1 MSETAVTSTPSQLP
15 GDDPPRAATSAA
27 IFLFALLVR
36 FLNLSL
42 LSRSPAF
49 DFKIGDAAR
58 YDAWGAEIA
67 AGNWIGEGVFYQAPL
82 YPYFLGTIYTVFGN
96 DIGVVRNIQALIG
109 AVSCVLLANA
119 AWNLFDRRAGIAAGV
134 VMACYVPS
142 LFLETLLQKT
152 ILDLF
157 FVCLILWLVS
167 VIIANCKRDGRIWIA
182 LGVAIGGLCLT
193 RENALALI
201 PVFGLWSLLHRPNS
215 EAAKADRER
224 APFWRSRWIRCAM
237 LCGGLALMLLPVA
250 VRNYVV
256 GGEFHLTT
264 SQLGP
269 NFYIGN
275 HPGASGFYQPLK
287 PGRGDARYEQA
298 DAVAIATEAAGRP
311 LTGAEVSSH
320 FLDQSLSFIRDRP
333 LEWLTLMG
341 RKLLLSVNATEIID
355 TEDQY
360 TAQQWSP
367 LMRVLGWVFHFGLL
381 APLGLIGMWRCR
393 SRLSQWWVLYAMAG
407 VFLLTL
413 VFFFVFGRY
422 RFPVV
427 PILIL
432 FAAPVIDAVAL
443 WLPALFGR
451 ADFDS
456 LGSAWR
462 ANRWTIFAA
471 AALFAV
477 TLIPMVDVR
486 PARATTFNNFGIQ
499 MLMRRDLESAETYFN
514 RSLEIQP
521 NNALT
526 LNSMGVLH
534 RERGDVDAARAYFE
548 RAVEIEPALETARQ
562 NLESLDAPEGGRENG
577 VSGSESRPGF

>member
-1 MSETAVTSTPSQLP
+1 MSGTAVASTPNPASQTGQPRAVTSV
-15 GDDPPRAATSAA
+15 A

-58 YDAWGAEIA
+58 YDAWGADIA

-82 YPYFLGTIYTVFGN
+82 YPYFLGSIYTVFGH
-96 DIGVVRNIQALIG
+96 DIGVVRNIQAFIG

-167 VIIANCKRDGRIWIA
+167 VIIGNRKRDWQFWFAIGA
-182 LGVAIGGLCLT
+182 AIGGLCLT

-201 PVFGLWSLLHRPNS
+201 PVFGVWSLLCWPRPN
-215 EAAKADRER
+215 
-224 APFWRSRWIRCAM
+224 PFGKNKNLWPDQAWQCGM
-237 LCGGLALMLLPVA
+237 LCCGLTLMLLPVA

-298 DAVAIATEAAGRP
+298 DAVAIATEATGRP
-311 LTGAEVSSH
+311 LTGAEVSGY
-320 FLDQSLSFIRDRP
+320 FLDQSISFIRDKP
-333 LEWLTLMG
+333 LEWLSLMG
-341 RKLLLSVNATEIID
+341 RKALLSINATEIID

-367 LMRVLGWVFHFGLL
+367 LMRVLGGVFHFGLL
-381 APLGLIGMWRCR
+381 APLGMIGMWRCR
-393 SRLSQWWVLYAMAG
+393 SHFLEWWVLYAMAG
-407 VFLLTL
+407 VFMLTL
-413 VFFFVFGRY
+413 VCFFVFGRY

-432 FAAPVIDAVAL
+432 FAAPVVSGVML
-443 WLPALFGR
+443 WLYGMTR
-451 ADFDS
+451 RSDS
-456 LGSAWR
+456 LSPGTTWR
-462 ANRWTIFAA
+462 TNGWAVVVAMM
-471 AALFAV
+471 LFAV
-477 TLIPMVDVR
+477 TLIPIVDVR
-486 PARATTFNNFGIQ
+486 PARATTYNNFGIQ
-499 MLMRRDLESAETYFN
+499 MLMRRDYDSAESYFN
-514 RSLEIQP
+514 QSLEIDP
-521 NNALT
+521 DNALT
-526 LNSMGVLH
+526 LNSMGVLN
-534 RERGDVDAARAYFE
+534 RERGDVATARSYFE
-548 RAVEIEPALETARQ
+548 RAIEIEPDLETARR
-562 NLESLDAPEGGRENG
+562 NLESLDVTERARETEA
-577 VSGSESRPGF
+577 SGSESRQDF